1 MARQSTIRVKVIG
14 DMASLDKSL
23 SASGTKL
30 DKFSSAMSKLR
41 LPILAAGV
49 ASVKLASDF
58 DSSMSKITGLVG
70 IAADKVDAMGES
82 LKGISSV
89 TAKGPA
95 ELAEALFFVTSAG
108 LRGADAMEALE
119 FAAKA
124 STAGLGETA
133 DVADA
138 LTSAMNAYAASGLS
152 AEEATNILV
161 ATVRE
166 GKLEASELGA
176 AIGQV
181 LPIASEMGVTFD
193 EVGASIAA
201 MTRLGLNSAES
212 VTALKSILSTIVK
225 PAQSAAAELEKV
237 GLSSEGLR
245 RQLREEGLLA
255 VLHTLREAFEG
266 NAEGLTKVIP
276 NVRALT
282 GFMALTGDSAEAT
295 NQIFENLS
303 DTTGALDTAFSVAS
317 DTIEFR
323 FNKALTDMKLQLL
336 EVRDPL
342 TRFMGQFGPTFSAL
356 LGSISHE
363 MALTVRAIN
372 AVKDGVFIAEAAG
385 AKFADTWVPNFESIT
400 ESTLDTEGAVKD
412 FTDALRFSGGAAA
425 STNELLQLM
434 IESLGLGSDEFSNIE
449 DNAEQ
454 FRVEAGL
461 TEEEMQRLLAVIILI
476 RKERFYEDFH
486 KAGLDAGFLG
496 DRIRLELNP
505 SFEELQRR
513 AKEAEGG
520 IAGVSTAA
528 QTAAENIQGLQNKI
542 RTLTD
547 PAFAALQAI
556 ETFEE
561 GRVALGDAETSA
573 ESQAAGE
580 AQLRN
585 MQDLLFAV
593 DELNNVSGVG
603 IESFLFGL
611 AAAGEVPLG
620 VVTNLLTT
628 LEEYDGLVLKAKL
641 LLDASQLEAALD
653 ALRRAN
659 LSGVFVPPPS
669 FPSTAGSDRF
679 RAHGGPV
686 TAGSRYVVGERGPEL
701 FVPSRSGQIIPNGQ
715 VGFGGGDFQSLV
727 SNMQRLI
734 AAISAG
740 GGNTFNV
747 EVQTESAEDLI
758 LKLERIGQRQAA
770 EVA

>member
-49 ASVKLASDF
+49 VSIKLASDF

-95 ELAEALFFVTSAG
+95 ELAEALFSVTSAG
-108 LRGADAMEALE
+108 LRGTDAMEALE

-124 STAGLGETA
+124 SAAGLGETA

-212 VTALKSILSTIVK
+212 VTSLKSILSTILK
-225 PAQSAAAELEKV
+225 PASAAAVELEKV
-237 GLSSEGLR
+237 GLSSAGLR

-255 VLHTLREAFEG
+255 TLQTLREAFEG

-295 NQIFENLS
+295 QQIFDNLT
-303 DTTGALDTAFSVAS
+303 DTTGALDTAFNVAS
-317 DTIEFR
+317 ETIEFR

-342 TRFMGQFGPTFSAL
+342 TRFAGQFLPTLSFW
-356 LGSISHE
+356 LGNLPGDL
-363 MALTVRAIN
+363 MAATKGIN
-372 AVKDGVFIAEAAG
+372 AVKDGIVSWELAGLELEGSWITNFKNIREA
-385 AKFADTWVPNFESIT
+385 
-400 ESTLDTEGAVKD
+400 TLDVEGAVGG
-412 FTDALRFSGGAAA
+412 FALGLEFMGGQAAA
-425 STNELLQLM
+425 SDRALRLM
-434 IESLGLGSDEFSNIE
+434 VEALGLGADDFANIE
-449 DNAEQ
+449 ENAEQ
-454 FRVEAGL
+454 FRVMANL
-461 TEEEMQRLLAVIILI
+461 TNEEMDRLLNVIRLIKNERLADEFEDIKKKTQETRDAVLDNVAAVLGLEPPDDDVAEGFEEI
-476 RKERFYEDFH
+476 RS
-486 KAGLDAGFLG
+486 KAESAAVKIKLVQT
-496 DRIRLELNP
+496 RIR
-505 SFEELQRR
+505 S
-513 AKEAEGG
+513 
-520 IAGVSTAA
+520 
-528 QTAAENIQGLQNKI
+528 
-542 RTLTD
+542 LTD
-547 PAFAALQAI
+547 PAFATLQAI
-556 ETFEE
+556 QTFEE
-561 GRVALGDAETSA
+561 GRIAFEDADEDEKQALGVT
-573 ESQAAGE
+573 
-580 AQLRN
+580 QLKN

-603 IESFLFGL
+603 IESFFFGL
-611 AAAGEVPLG
+611 AAAGEVPFG
-620 VVTNLLTT
+620 VVKNLLDE
-628 LEEYDGLVLKAKL
+628 LEKYDDLVLEAKL
-641 LLDASQLEAALD
+641 LLDLSDLEAALD
-653 ALRRAN
+653 LLRRSNIPGPTREELLIGATKG
-659 LSGVFVPPPS
+659 L
-669 FPSTAGSDRF
+669 
-679 RAHGGPV
+679 AHGGPV
-686 TAGSRYVVGERGPEL
+686 AGGSPYIVGERGPEL
-701 FVPSRSGQIIPNGQ
+701 FVPSRSGNIIPNGQ
-715 VGFGGGDFQSLV
+715 FGGGGVTIYVD
-727 SNMQRLI
+727 
-734 AAISAG
+734 G
-740 GGNTFNV
+740 
-747 EVQTESAEDLI
+747 DLDS
-758 LKLERIGQRQAA
+758 QAA
-770 EVA
+770 NQIYQKIL